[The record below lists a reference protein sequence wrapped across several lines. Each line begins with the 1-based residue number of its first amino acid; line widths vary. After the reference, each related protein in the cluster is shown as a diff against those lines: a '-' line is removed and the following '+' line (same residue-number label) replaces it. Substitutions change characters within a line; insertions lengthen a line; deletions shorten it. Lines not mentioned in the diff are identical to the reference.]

1 MSTQAYQ
8 NDSLTRNIDSIA
20 VNHVV
25 TTAEDTANVAAITV
39 TDIIK
44 ITSVPTVQIASTAG
58 VRRVPQGAV
67 TFTGKVVTVND
78 TGLAVNEVITLIAL
92 GYAS

>member
-8 NDSLTRNIDSIA
+8 NDTLTRNIDSIA

-25 TTAEDTANVAAITV
+25 TAGEDTANIAVITV

-44 ITSVPTVQIASTAG
+44 ITAVPVVQITSTGG
-58 VRRVPQGAV
+58 VRRNPQGAV

-92 GYAS
+92 GFAS